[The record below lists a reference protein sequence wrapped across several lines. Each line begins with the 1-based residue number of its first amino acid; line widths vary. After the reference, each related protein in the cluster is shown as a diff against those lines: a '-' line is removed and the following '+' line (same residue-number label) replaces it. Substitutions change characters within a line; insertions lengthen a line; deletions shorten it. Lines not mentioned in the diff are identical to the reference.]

1 MANKSAK
8 SLICLSPWFRRGVGT
23 LVVTTA
29 VALSFACSDKLE
41 ITEQY
46 GYDPKPY
53 DFRLPSWVG
62 TNLGPLPEPSDNPTT
77 VAGVE
82 LGRRLFYDNRL
93 SGNNSISC
101 ATCHTQS
108 EAFSDF
114 RPFSPGIH
122 GRTGPRN
129 AMAII
134 NLAYAKTLFWDG
146 RSPSLEAQA
155 HDPVVD
161 KVEMAAKWET
171 VEKRINDDPSY
182 RKAFYKAFG
191 VASADS
197 TLIVKALAQFER
209 TMLSFNSPFDR
220 YFYKGETTALSA
232 SAQRGLSLFNGK
244 AHCND
249 CHSDALLTDNQMR
262 NNGLDALPEDIGF
275 EKVTGKA
282 SDRGKFRVPTLRN
295 IGVSAPYMHDSRFF
309 ELKEVVAFYNT
320 KVQANSPNLDEH
332 MAPFSNGLGLTEQ
345 EQKDLVAFLESL
357 TDVSFLTNKAF
368 KQP

>member
-1 MANKSAK
+1 MNKLGNLLK
-8 SLICLSPWFRRGVGT
+8 LSLARRGFFLAG
-23 LVVTTA
+23 
-29 VALSFACSDKLE
+29 VACALSVSFACSDKLSVS
-41 ITEQY
+41 EQY
-46 GYDPKPY
+46 GYDAKPY
-53 DFRLPSWVG
+53 DFKLPAWVSM
-62 TNLGPLPEPSDNPTT
+62 NLGPLPEPADNPAT

-93 SGNNSISC
+93 SGNHTISC

-108 EAFSDF
+108 ESFSDF
-114 RPFSPGIH
+114 RPFSPGIR
-122 GRTGPRN
+122 GRTGSRN
-129 AMAII
+129 AMAIV
-134 NLAYAKTLFWDG
+134 NLAYAKSLFWDG

-171 VEKRINDDPSY
+171 VAQRINDQPSY

-191 VASADS
+191 SAIADS

-209 TMLSFNSPFDR
+209 TMLSFNSPFDK
-220 YFYKGETTALSA
+220 YFYEGKTDALSA
-232 SAQRGLSLFNGK
+232 SAQRGLSIFNGK

-249 CHSDALLTDNQMR
+249 CHSDVLLTDNQMR
-262 NNGLDALPEDIGF
+262 NNGLDAVPEDIGF
-275 EKVTGKA
+275 ENVTGKA

-309 ELKEVVAFYNT
+309 TLTEVVAFYNGEV
-320 KVQANSPNLDEH
+320 KAASPNLDEH
-332 MAPFSNGLGLTEQ
+332 MTPFVNGLGLSEG
-345 EQKDLVAFLESL
+345 EKKDLIAFLESL
-357 TDVSFLTNKAF
+357 TDVTFLTNKAF